1 MLIET
6 LEAMGVK
13 ITPTRVAVAI
23 VLDDA
28 EKRGQHLDAE
38 TIETRCCGSVST
50 ATVYR
55 ALRLFSEMGIIRE
68 HDFFGDGRNHYEIDK
83 DDGHGHL
90 VNVKTGAIFNVDATA
105 YLTAARETAETH
117 GLKPVG
123 LKLLIEAV

>member
-1 MLIET
+1 MLVET

-13 ITPTRVAVAI
+13 ITQTRAVVAT
-23 VLDDA
+23 VLDGADMGD
-28 EKRGQHLDAE
+28 EHLDAE
-38 TIETRCCGSVST
+38 TIENRCGGLVST

-55 ALRLFSEMGIIRE
+55 ALRLFAEMGIIRE

-83 DDGHGHL
+83 NDGHGHI
-90 VNVKTGAIFNVDATA
+90 VNVKTGEIFNVDATA
-105 YLTAARETAETH
+105 YLAAARETANNH